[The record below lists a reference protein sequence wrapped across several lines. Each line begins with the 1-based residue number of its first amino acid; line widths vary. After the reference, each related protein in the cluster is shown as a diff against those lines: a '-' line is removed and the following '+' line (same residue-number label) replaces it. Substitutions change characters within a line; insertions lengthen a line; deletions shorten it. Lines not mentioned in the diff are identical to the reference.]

1 MDKDEAGKKAQTER
15 MKAAETDLKGAQKAL
30 KEKQNGLAKI
40 LQAKTKAT
48 DLAAEAAAKLEA
60 ARKVI
65 KSKKGVGKKDVQAA
79 AKKSGVETGA
89 VALSAAEMRDAVK
102 ELSKSKHERIQIIGK
117 LLLRCFNGELTP
129 KLLEEDLVRLV
140 VIQVVQDRKE
150 ALKAAGAAVAAN

>member
-1 MDKDEAGKKAQTER
+1 MSNNLVYVKLGGSVITDKQRPATARPEVIR
-15 MKAAETDLKGAQKAL
+15 R
-30 KEKQNGLAKI
+30 LA
-40 LQAKTKAT
+40 
-48 DLAAEAAAKLEA
+48 
-60 ARKVI
+60 R
-65 KSKKGVGKKDVQAA
+65 
-79 AKKSGVETGA
+79 
-89 VALSAAEMRDAVK
+89 EMRDAVK